1 MNMAIYSRST
11 KKFFVNPYNFVSI
24 KNGVD
29 GPSGVIH
36 DGKLLTGMLHCKL
49 TVKTPLAIPDVEKKS
64 EDESVPK
71 HYHYPFFSV
80 GDKYT
85 IPGSSIRGAI
95 RSMYEALTD
104 SCFVTMPDEE
114 LLSLRVEPRRAREF
128 KPGILIKEIVNG
140 KEKWVLYKAN
150 RLLLPYSQQPR
161 KNSNHKLFEREL
173 ANGKVYY
180 KGDDGQNLFYGD
192 AVSVSKKGF
201 IGSGNRKRT
210 IVKEIKKDINKNNEY
225 FIYVGEPI
233 DGKWADSVFEF
244 KKDNNNK
251 KIEVKCNKASITNA
265 LNRLCETVKMYR
277 DSAINRNLGEDIEN
291 HQGYSGFDNAKKNG
305 CIPLWHRDND
315 SGTIYFSMA
324 AIGRVIYNNTVND
337 LVGDK
342 HTPCN
347 NRKKLCPACRLFGMA
362 KKEGR
367 GSYVRITDAVISHKH
382 SMTNLEEVTLKE
394 LGTPRTGY
402 LPFYSI
408 NGNSYDE
415 EGANIKGRKFYW
427 HISGAEKSTIS
438 YKENNSKNKTER
450 NATMELMPVGT
461 EFEFDVFYNN
471 ITKSQYDELLWTLTL
486 GNTNDEQCYYKLGHG
501 KPLGLGSVHIEV
513 ISNKKRVY
521 HDGEYKVNTEIGTEI
536 QIETDTNCL
545 NNFNSD
551 MVEEIKKITAF
562 HAMDEYEVRYP
573 YVECEDDS
581 EEGFEE
587 NDLANHQWF
596 SNNKGKGKNAPQP
609 QCIKNILEDEQK
621 MAIYTA
627 KKFSDNR

>member
-1 MNMAIYSRST
+1 MNMKKAKISYSRST
-11 KKFFVNPYNFVSI
+11 DKFFVNPYNFVSI
-24 KNGVD
+24 KNGAD
-29 GPSGVIH
+29 RPPGGIH

-71 HYHYPFFSV
+71 HYHYSFFSV

-128 KPGILIKEIVNG
+128 KPGILIKEIVDG
-140 KEKWVLYKAN
+140 KETWVLYKAE
-150 RLLLPYSQQPR
+150 RLLLPYKQPR
-161 KNSNHKLFEREL
+161 KYRIQPTFGRSLDS
-173 ANGKVYY
+173 GKVYY
-180 KGDDGQNLFYGD
+180 KDRDGQKLFYGD
-192 AVSVSKKGF
+192 AVSVSTGF
-201 IGSGNRKRT
+201 IVSGNRRRT
-210 IVKEIKKDINKNNEY
+210 IVKEIKKDNNNEY

-233 DGKWADSVFEF
+233 DGKWADSVF
-244 KKDNNNK
+244 KKGEKVECD
-251 KIEVKCNKASITNA
+251 KITITNA

-277 DSAINRNLGEDIEN
+277 DSAINRNLGEDIKG
-291 HQGYSGFDNAKKNG
+291 HHGYSGFDSAKKNG
-305 CIPLWHRDND
+305 CIPLWYRDNN
-315 SGTIYFSMA
+315 SGTIEFSMA
-324 AIGRVIYNNTVND
+324 AIGRIIYNNTVND

-342 HTPCN
+342 HTPCDDRN
-347 NRKKLCPACRLFGMA
+347 NLCPACRLFGMA

-367 GSYVRITDAVISHKH
+367 GSHVRITDAVISDKH

-402 LPFYSI
+402 LPFYSL

-427 HISGAEKSTIS
+427 HIPGAKDSTIS
-438 YKENNSKNKTER
+438 YEEDNSKNMTER

-461 EFEFDVFYNN
+461 EFEFDVFYDN
-471 ITKSQYDELLWTLTL
+471 ITKPQYDELLWTLTL
-486 GNTNDEQCYYKLGHG
+486 GNTNDEQRYYKLGHG

-521 HDGEYKVNTEIGTEI
+521 HDGEYKVDTEIGTEI

-573 YVECEDDS
+573 YVGCEDDS